1 MTTAIATIDHGARAH
16 SPVGGSTAKRVINC
30 TASVALCEKY
40 PNNESEFAAEGTTC
54 HEAIDLIMQ
63 GKTEKDTDVIGL
75 TFNGRV
81 LTQDLFDEA
90 IAPALETFDRLQDEL
105 GGIDFFNEQRVTFP
119 GIDNAFGTVDIV
131 GTAKDRSI
139 VLDWKF
145 GRGVAVEAEANE
157 QLMYY
162 AFAAAHTAPT
172 DKFFDRHKPI
182 EVFIVQPRVKDGEP
196 FTRWMTT
203 WMQLEAFA
211 LELRRAVEIAAT
223 PEAEFRL
230 GAWCKFCNGQPGC
243 DLYQNRVRQI
253 GKLTRDELTDNIA
266 EWLPYADDMIAWGEN
281 IKKLAHDLLEQ
292 GATIPGYKLVNKRA
306 NRSWKDEEK
315 ALKYFSK
322 IGLPAADR
330 HVKKIISPAQ
340 AETALKRNGLPAE
353 LPDALVDKV
362 SSGTTLAP
370 DSDKR
375 PAVPIAPGALQLL
388 GQRLAGR

>member
-1 MTTAIATIDHGARAH
+1 MTELAIAHKDRAH
-16 SPVGGSTAKRVINC
+16 SAIGGSSAKRVMNC
-30 TASVALCEKY
+30 TASVELCAQY
-40 PNNESEFAAEGTTC
+40 PNIETEFAAEGTAL
-54 HEAIDLIMQ
+54 HEAVDLILS

>member
-1 MTTAIATIDHGARAH
+1 MTTTIATIDHGARAH

-340 AETALKRNGLPAE
+340 AETALKRNGLPAD

>member
-1 MTTAIATIDHGARAH
+1 MTTTIATIDHGARAH

-340 AETALKRNGLPAE
+340 AETALKRNGLPAD
-353 LPDALVDKV
+353 LPDALVDTV